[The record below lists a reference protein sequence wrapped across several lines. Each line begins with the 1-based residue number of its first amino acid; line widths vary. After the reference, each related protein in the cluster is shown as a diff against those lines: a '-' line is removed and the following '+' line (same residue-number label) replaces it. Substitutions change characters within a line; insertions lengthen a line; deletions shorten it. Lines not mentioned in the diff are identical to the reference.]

1 MPASPR
7 SIACGF
13 TRLVARVSVCAISGC
28 SPESRAVI
36 GPGTPT
42 APVAAVVTT
51 ATGDPVSGIVVSA
64 VRLDAAGETVDLT
77 DSLGIAAFDLE
88 DGRWCLSARGP
99 AGPAPRQ
106 VAGSTGRVGGR
117 PPGSPDTVLYR
128 LQLAAEAVA
137 SGSATLAGRGDH
149 SGTTVALAGL
159 AATVTTGPSGAW
171 EFTGLPPGVWT
182 VLVEHAGFQSA
193 AFDLIVPA
201 PGDTVSRVEWT
212 LQPTPLP
219 GNATRAQSPVRR
231 PRSR

>member
-1 MPASPR
+1 MP
-7 SIACGF
+7 
-13 TRLVARVSVCAISGC
+13 VARHVFLRSLVPFLGALGSCVVSSC

-36 GPGTPT
+36 GSGTPT

-99 AGPAPRQ
+99 AAPAPRQ

-128 LQLAAEAVA
+128 LQLADEAVA

-182 VLVEHAGFQSA
+182 ALVEHAGFQSA